1 VLGSVFLHAGLIA
14 LPLGS
19 ARTGSRAD
27 IDSVGGGA
35 LRAFL
40 RSELPDPPQVPALPV
55 AVVKPP
61 PEAKPAP
68 RVEQMKPSPPRV
80 EQAKPTPDGAAR
92 ESTSVAAIPATFFD
106 PDQLSERPKPLSE
119 PRLDLLLPML
129 GRGGGVAKLVLYIDE
144 TGTVDRVEVESA
156 TLLPAAV
163 ERAKVIFAALRFS
176 PGRFDGAAV
185 KSRVRITV
193 GAEERG
199 KAD

>member
-1 VLGSVFLHAGLIA
+1 MLGSVFLHAGLIA

-27 IDSVGGGA
+27 LESVGSP

-40 RSELPDPPQVPALPV
+40 RSELPEPPQVPAPPV
-55 AVVKPP
+55 AAVKPL
-61 PEAKPAP
+61 PEPKPPAP
-68 RVEQMKPSPPRV
+68 RAEEAKPSPPRV
-80 EQAKPTPDGAAR
+80 EQPKPTPDGAAR

-106 PDQLSERPKPLSE
+106 PDQLTERPKPLSE

-129 GRGGGVAKLVLYIDE
+129 GRRGGVAKLVLYIDE
-144 TGTVDRVEVESA
+144 TGTVDRVEVDSA
-156 TLLPAAV
+156 TLSPNAV

-176 PGRFDGAAV
+176 PGRFDGTAV

-199 KAD
+199 KGD